1 MHGCYIVQGQ
11 ERTSVVLMKVTSV
24 TASASPLNPP
34 DMSCTVTS
42 VIPGIGSGRVML
54 YVSLRMPEAKQAGDH
69 GSLWMLT

>member
-1 MHGCYIVQGQ
+1 MHRCYIVQGQ

-54 YVSLRMPEAKQAGDH
+54 YVSPANASGKAG
-69 GSLWMLT
+69 G